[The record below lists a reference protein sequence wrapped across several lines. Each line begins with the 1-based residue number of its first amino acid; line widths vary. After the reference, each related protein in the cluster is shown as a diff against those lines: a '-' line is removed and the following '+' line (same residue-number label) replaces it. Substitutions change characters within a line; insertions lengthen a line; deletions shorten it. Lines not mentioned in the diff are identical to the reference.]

1 MFLADLTTGKM
12 VKCIGV
18 TKAKE
23 NDGLEDGR
31 PDKNCYLFC
40 WPTYMCLHRLSC
52 DNHGYV
58 HLFT

>member
-40 WPTYMCLHRLSC
+40 
-52 DNHGYV
+52 
-58 HLFT
+58 